1 MRVELC
7 WCEIQTYK
15 LWHFAQPGV
24 FCSAIERSSISEII
38 LHTLFRVSAIKWGG
52 KVITIFAILLKNI
65 STGCSG
71 VSLFSSDSRSFEILF
86 RSSCSFFISSRIFSF
101 ASFGLFFFCITGFKL
116 VFALLSVSDLWKPLL
131 MTVLSL
137 SVSWSS
143 PLFSW
148 LLLSLSTAPVSTST
162 AKSGSSE
169 FSWLISSLGSLC
181 DGLIGPSR
189 LYFVLKSSKNYI
201 FHITTVATFLK
212 LCYEITILHWIKSW
226 NMNKAN

>member
-1 MRVELC
+1 MGQISLRVELC

-15 LWHFAQPGV
+15 LWHFVQPRV
-24 FCSAIERSSISEII
+24 FCSSIERSSISEII

-65 STGCSG
+65 STGCSA
-71 VSLFSSDSRSFEILF
+71 VSLFSSDSRSFETLF
-86 RSSCSFFISSRIFSF
+86 LSSCSFFTSSRTLSF

-143 PLFSW
+143 PLISW
-148 LLLSLSTAPVSTST
+148 LLLSLSTVPVSTST

-169 FSWLISSLGSLC
+169 FSWLICSLGSFC

-189 LYFVLKSSKNYI
+189 LYFVLKS
-201 FHITTVATFLK
+201 
-212 LCYEITILHWIKSW
+212 
-226 NMNKAN
+226 